1 MPKSKRQLADE
12 AWLRLNTPNEEGV
25 LPGQLPLGDPPK
37 VAASE
42 PVFAEAPAKC
52 PSCDR
57 RMTLDHGWTPSTGGC
72 YCLHLLDQHPDGS
85 SCVSEGCRCLVYRPK
100 PLTITCGFCGWA
112 QLITEPAWRALR
124 EAIRERYLALNAQ
137 KPKPQPKR
145 QRGAR

>member
-12 AWLRLNTPNEEGV
+12 AWLRLNTPDEHGA

-42 PVFAEAPAKC
+42 PVFDAAPTKC

-57 RMTLDHGWTPSTGGC
+57 RMTLDHGWTPLSAGPFI
-72 YCLHLLDQHPDGS
+72 Q
-85 SCVSEGCRCLVYRPK
+85 
-100 PLTITCGFCGWA
+100 CGFCGE
-112 QLITEPAWRALR
+112 TLR
-124 EAIRERYLALNAQ
+124 VGEGTHESLRYAIRERYLQLNAP
-137 KPKPQPKR
+137 KPKAKPKR

>member
-12 AWLRLNTPNEEGV
+12 AWLRLNTPDENGA

-52 PSCDR
+52 PKCDR
-57 RMTLDHGWTPSTGGC
+57 RMTLDHGWTPN
-72 YCLHLLDQHPDGS
+72 
-85 SCVSEGCRCLVYRPK
+85 SESGRPIDSY
-100 PLTITCGFCGWA
+100 TIQCGFCGVRLSVTHATW
-112 QLITEPAWRALR
+112 QALKD
-124 EAIRERYLALNAQ
+124 AIRARYLQLNAP
-137 KPKPQPKR
+137 KPKAKPKR